1 MSDPFGPALTLLIA
15 HLSHAVLV
23 EDADG
28 RVRDCNAACQR
39 LCMVDQGS
47 ESLRGTD
54 ATLLRQ
60 QLASQ
65 LREPEAFAA
74 QWDQMAGADAP
85 VTGATLQLTKGRQ
98 LEWDCLPVMEAGRL
112 MGRIWTF
119 RDVTPQSEAAKR
131 ADRLQQFYERVLDA
145 MPAQLAVF
153 DARTLRYRYVT
164 PSAIRDPQIRSWII
178 GHTDREYAAYRGFD
192 PSVADRRRSMI
203 AEAARSKVQTS
214 WEESLTT
221 ASGEVRHFARF
232 VTPVLDA
239 DGESE
244 LVLGYGLDITDRKRI
259 EEQLRDATRA
269 AEASA
274 QAKENFLA
282 NMSHEIRTP
291 LNAVVGTT
299 HLLESTPLDTLQR
312 RYLGAIRHSTDTLL
326 SLINDILDLT
336 KIGSGN
342 LEFESAPFRIQELV
356 ESLGETLQASALQKG
371 IGITV
376 TVDPAVPPVV
386 VGDARRLNQILL
398 NLVGNAVKFTPEGTV
413 TLAVHAEAA
422 EGDAYWLVCRV
433 TDTGVGIAADKQ
445 HIIFDAFAQERSDT
459 TRRFGGTG
467 LGLTIVRELVTRQGG
482 RITVDSTVGVGS
494 TFTVALPVRTGHM
507 PMALPMAVDKR
518 GRVGLAGKRILLV
531 EDNEMNQF
539 VATEIL
545 ARAGAVVVVE
555 GHGRAAVERL
565 RMDQAFDLILMDI
578 QMPEMDGFE
587 ATRIIRND
595 LGIDPESIPILAL
608 TASALLEQQRRAREL
623 GMNDFVTKP
632 FDPVHLV
639 RRVALAVQQEG
650 RTPMPTPMT
659 LAAIEAE
666 APTLTLLPMVDRAV
680 LEAQAM
686 GDFALVVDVLDVCL
700 HHLPGQ
706 YRAIREAEG
715 VADRARLCSAAHSM
729 RSAMGAVGA
738 KAISALLFTLE
749 YESVAFSDEDQAAF
763 MRDLDT
769 AVREVV
775 TTLTALREDYA
786 QRVAG
791 GTSPAPASMVER
803 AE

>member
-1 MSDPFGPALTLLIA
+1 MSDPSGYALTTLIA
-15 HLSHAVLV
+15 HLSVAVLV
-23 EDADG
+23 EDETG
-28 RVRDCNAACQR
+28 RVRDCNVACQQ
-39 LCMVDQGS
+39 LCGL
-47 ESLRGTD
+47 EHGPEALRGTD
-54 ATLLRQ
+54 ARRLRQ
-60 QLASQ
+60 RIAAQ
-65 LREPEAFAA
+65 LRAPADFEA
-74 QWDQMAGADAP
+74 QWDRLAAAEVPTAGP
-85 VTGATLQLTKGRQ
+85 PLPLTNGRM
-98 LEWDCLPVMEAGRL
+98 LAWDCLPLRDAGGP

-119 RDVTPQSEAAKR
+119 RDVTPQTEAAER
-131 ADRLQQFYERVLDA
+131 ADRLQQFYERILDA

-164 PSAIRDPQIRSWII
+164 PSAIRDPHLRSWII
-178 GHTDREYAAYRGFD
+178 GHTDEEYIAYRGLD
-192 PSVADRRRSMI
+192 PSLAERRRAMI

-221 ASGEVRHFARF
+221 AAGEVRHFARF

-299 HLLESTPLDTLQR
+299 HLLESTPLDDAQR
-312 RYLGAIRHSTDTLL
+312 RYLSAIRYSTDTLL

-356 ESLGETLQASALQKG
+356 ESLGATMQASALQKG
-371 IGITV
+371 IGFTV
-376 TVDPAVPPVV
+376 TVDSAMPPVV
-386 VGDARRLNQILL
+386 VGDARRLTQILL
-398 NLVGNAVKFTPEGTV
+398 NLVGNAIKFTPEGAV
-413 TLAVHAEAA
+413 TLAVHAEPADG
-422 EGDAYWLVCRV
+422 EAYWLICRV

-445 HIIFDAFAQERSDT
+445 HVIFDAFAQERSDT

-482 RITVDSTVGVGS
+482 RITLDSTVGIGS
-494 TFTVALPVRTGHM
+494 TFTVAIPFRTGRLPVEA
-507 PMALPMAVDKR
+507 PMLVDTR

-545 ARAGAVVVVE
+545 SRAGAVVVVE
-555 GHGRAAVERL
+555 GNGRSAVDRL
-565 RMDQAFDLILMDI
+565 RVDQAFDLILMDI

-587 ATRIIRND
+587 ATRIIRHD
-595 LGIDPESIPILAL
+595 LGIAQESIPILAL

-632 FDPVHLV
+632 FDPIHLV
-639 RRVALAVQQEG
+639 RRVALAVHQET
-650 RTPMPTPMT
+650 RVPLPTPLT
-659 LAAIEAE
+659 LAAIAAE
-666 APTLTLLPMVDRAV
+666 APTLTLLPTVDRTV

-686 GDFALVVDVLDVCL
+686 GDVALLVDVLDVCL
-700 HHLPGQ
+700 QHLPGQ
-706 YRAIREAEG
+706 YRTLCDAEA
-715 VADRARLCSAAHSM
+715 VADRARLCAAAHSM

-738 KAISALLFTLE
+738 KAICALLFTLE
-749 YESVAFSDEDQAAF
+749 YDSVALSTHDQAML
-763 MRDLDT
+763 MRDLET
-769 AVREVV
+769 AVGQVV
-775 TTLTALREDYA
+775 QALTALRADYA
-786 QRVAG
+786 AQRAG
-791 GTSPAPASMVER
+791 GAAAGPTHDVER

>member
-1 MSDPFGPALTLLIA
+1 MA
-15 HLSHAVLV
+15 HLPQGVLV
-23 EDADG
+23 EDG
-28 RVRDCNAACQR
+28 SRCVQECNAAWR
-39 LCMVDQGS
+39 VLFHADDAAPVA
-47 ESLRGTD
+47 RGTTIH
-54 ATLLRQ
+54 ALWAWLRP
-60 QLASQ
+60 QLS
-65 LREPEAFAA
+65 EPEIVFA
-74 QWDQMAGADAP
+74 QMAEAASDLQP
-85 VTGATLQLTKGRQ
+85 VCNRPLALRDGRH
-98 LEWDCLPVMEAGRL
+98 LHWDTLPVQPAGAPAGEPT
-112 MGRIWTF
+112 GRIWLF
-119 RDVTPQSEAAKR
+119 RDATAQVAASDR

-164 PSAIRDPQIRSWII
+164 PSAVRDPQIRSWII
-178 GHTDREYAAYRGFD
+178 GKTDAEYAAYRGFD
-192 PSVADRRRSMI
+192 PALAERRRAMI
-203 AEAARSKVQTS
+203 AEAARSKMQTS

-299 HLLESTPLDTLQR
+299 HLLESTPLDEMQR
-312 RYLGAIRHSTDTLL
+312 RYLSAIRYSTDTLL

-342 LEFESAPFRIQELV
+342 LEFESAPFSVRDLV
-356 ESLGETLQASALQKG
+356 ESLGETMQASALQKG
-371 IGITV
+371 IGFTV
-376 TVDPAVPPVV
+376 TVDDAVPSVV

-398 NLVGNAVKFTPEGTV
+398 NLVGNAIKFTPDGMVAVTV
-413 TLAVHAEAA
+413 TAEAA
-422 EGDAYWLVCRV
+422 EGDAYWLFCRV

-445 HIIFDAFAQERSDT
+445 HIIFDAFAQERTDT

-482 RITVDSTVGVGS
+482 RIILDSAVGVGS
-494 TFTVALPVRTGHM
+494 TFTVALPVGTGE
-507 PMALPMAVDKR
+507 LPVLVPVPVDGR

-545 ARAGAVVVVE
+545 SRAGAVVVVE
-555 GHGRAAVERL
+555 GNGRSAVDRL
-565 RMDQAFDLILMDI
+565 RVDQAFDLILMDI

-587 ATRIIRND
+587 ATRIIRHD
-595 LGIDPESIPILAL
+595 LGIAQDAIPILAL

-632 FDPVHLV
+632 FDPAHLV
-639 RRVALAVQQEG
+639 RRVAMAVQREP
-650 RTPMPTPMT
+650 RATVPTPLT
-659 LAAIEAE
+659 LAAIEAD
-666 APTLTLLPMVDRAV
+666 APTLSLLPTVDRTV

-686 GDFALVVDVLDVCL
+686 GDMQLVVDVLDVCL
-700 HHLPGQ
+700 QHLPRQ
-706 YRAIREAEG
+706 FQEVCAAEA
-715 VADRARLCSAAHSM
+715 VADRARLCAAAHSM
-729 RSAMGAVGA
+729 RSAMSAVGA
-738 KAISALLFTLE
+738 KALGALLFTLE
-749 YESVAFSDEDQAAF
+749 YDSVAFSANELDRLMA
-763 MRDLDT
+763 DLHT
-769 AVREVV
+769 AVRDV
-775 TTLTALREDYA
+775 TETLTALRERYA
-786 QRVAG
+786 AL
-791 GTSPAPASMVER
+791 ASATVSAAER
-803 AE
+803 AP